1 MSSFFICKSLNLF
14 NFYIKYVIMN
24 LVIQVSKVV
33 IGKKYQ
39 IQCYKHDGKIHR
51 AWDEAVLLEVNK
63 DFMVFGNNKTKVTEA
78 EGVTW
83 RTKEPAIMYFFKNKW
98 YNIIVQMKKDGI
110 YYYCN
115 IATPYIIE
123 EDTIKY
129 IDYDLDLRIFPK
141 GDYKILDKLEYEYHK
156 KKMNY
161 SDDLDLIIKTALSDL
176 IGEYKK
182 NVSMFNSEIN
192 YQYLGKY
199 LSIKNKL

>member
-115 IATPYIIE
+115 IATPFILE
-123 EDTIKY
+123 EGKIKY
-129 IDYDLDLRIFPK
+129 IDYDLDLRVFPDGSFK
-141 GDYKILDKLEYEYHK
+141 VLDRGEYKYHK